1 MMYDIAPSFW
11 KQEVGDLKKNFFHNR
26 IKKLGSWSEKSVT
39 LFSLSD
45 PLGTTNEEK
54 VTAA

>member
-1 MMYDIAPSFW
+1 MILHLLFGNS
-11 KQEVGDLKKNFFHNR
+11 KLEIKKKNFFFFHNR
-26 IKKLGSWSEKSVT
+26 IKKSGSWSEKSVT
-39 LFSLSD
+39 LFFLSD